1 MTEVQGESDLALR
14 RTLEAAASAAGH
26 EVRNAL
32 NGLAVNLEV
41 VRSMAVASGFVAEP
55 FMTQAVTQS
64 EESIRLAEA
73 AIALMQLL
81 AGAVGG
87 DGRVSS
93 MSADARQVGV
103 EAGAGADRISS
114 ALQPLHD
121 RGVLSAETSG
131 STVILRI
138 TENSPKTSKNE

>member
-1 MTEVQGESDLALR
+1 MTDVQGESDLAPR
-14 RTLEAAASAAGH
+14 KTLEAAASAAGH

-32 NGLAVNLEV
+32 NGLVVNLEV

-55 FMTQAVTQS
+55 FMTQAVMQS

-73 AIALMQLL
+73 AIALMRLL
-81 AGAVGG
+81 AGAVGEG
-87 DGRVSS
+87 ARVSS
-93 MSADARQVGV
+93 MSADGRQVGI

-114 ALQPLHD
+114 ALQPLSD
-121 RGVLSAETSG
+121 RGVLSVETSG

-138 TENSPKTSKNE
+138 PEAMPK